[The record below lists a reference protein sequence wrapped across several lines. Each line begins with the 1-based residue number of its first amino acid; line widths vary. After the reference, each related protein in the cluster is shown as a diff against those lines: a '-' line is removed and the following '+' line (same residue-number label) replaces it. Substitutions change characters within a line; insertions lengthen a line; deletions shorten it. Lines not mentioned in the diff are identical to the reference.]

1 MADICPFVGYL
12 GGEWVKAVDIGEL
25 AVLLGVEIV
34 VLVGDRSLSIDGVL
48 YTSKPELPFQK
59 VLEYF
64 RDKYAYYCQ
73 NQ

>member
-34 VLVGDRSLSIDGVL
+34 VLVGSGCGGGVSRNEV
-48 YTSKPELPFQK
+48 TW
-59 VLEYF
+59 EYQVTTWQMV
-64 RDKYAYYCQ
+64 R
-73 NQ
+73 